1 MGEGRTG
8 LETVVAVAGTEVAGT
23 EVAGTNVAGTNVA
36 GTDVPGTGVDLGEPP
51 ADALGDEIL
60 GLPLPDDIFGE
71 EVGVS

>member
-8 LETVVAVAGTEVAGT
+8 LETVVAVAGTGVG
-23 EVAGTNVAGTNVA
+23 GIGVA

-60 GLPLPDDIFGE
+60 ELPLPDDIFGE
-71 EVGVS
+71 EVGGS